1 MQILPTVVLWV
12 LSIVLALFI
21 GGFLKSYISK
31 KGENLATHEDI
42 EKLVDQV
49 KAVTQTT
56 KEIEA
61 RISGELWDRQKQW
74 EMKRDV
80 LFEAAK
86 RVSAVL
92 QTLKGLDSFIQT
104 EVAHPE
110 HKDELSWKQS
120 KIDEN
125 TKWFRALEAL
135 DESRLVVGLICNKAV
150 VEAIDEYRIL
160 TASIAAR
167 INKDDARIFGES
179 VKIVLQ
185 LRDSLRDVIR
195 KELGIG

>member
-1 MQILPTVVLWV
+1 MQILLTVVLWV
-12 LSIVLALFI
+12 LSVVLALFI
-21 GGFLKSYISK
+21 GGFLKSYMSK

-80 LFEAAK
+80 LFEATK
-86 RVSAVL
+86 RVSAAFQAL
-92 QTLKGLDSFIQT
+92 NGLDSFIQT

-110 HKDELSWKQS
+110 HKDALFWKQS

-125 TKWFRALEAL
+125 TKWFHALEAL
-135 DESRLVVGLICNKAV
+135 DESRLVVGLICDKAV

-179 VKIVLQ
+179 VRKVLQ
-185 LRDSLRDVIR
+185 LRDSLRDAIR